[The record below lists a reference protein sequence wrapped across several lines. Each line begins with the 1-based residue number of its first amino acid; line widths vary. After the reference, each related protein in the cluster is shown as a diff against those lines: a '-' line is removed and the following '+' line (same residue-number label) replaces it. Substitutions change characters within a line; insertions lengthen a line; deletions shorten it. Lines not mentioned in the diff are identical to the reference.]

1 VNGGL
6 DPSGKVLRL
15 LHLEDD
21 DDDAELTLNVLRE
34 AGYACEEKRAS
45 GRDQFEATLSEGAEF
60 DVILADYAVP
70 GYDGHAAL
78 ACARAVRPDIPFILI
93 SGKVGEELAIEMLQ
107 AGATDYV
114 LKQRMGRLVPAV
126 ARALRDKERE
136 RVREASERLIHRLS
150 ERMVPASLLEV
161 VVAQLPAGVLIA
173 EAPGGEV
180 VLVNPHYEEIL
191 GVEPGSLRSL
201 HDLARR
207 LPARTD
213 GVPYRYDD
221 LPPVRAL
228 HAGAQVRA
236 ELLVFGGPQRR
247 VVVAHAA
254 PVRAPDGSVLAVV
267 TTLSDDTERLEL
279 ELERARLRD
288 RVAEDA
294 RLLEAVAGELRSRLG
309 AIAAAAD
316 ALPRREV
323 DPRIERSVE
332 ALTGS
337 ARRIEQV
344 VRELLDR
351 AART

>member
-1 VNGGL
+1 
-6 DPSGKVLRL
+6 VLRL

-21 DDDAELTLNVLRE
+21 DDDAELALNVLRD

-45 GRDQFEATLSEGAEF
+45 GREQFEATLSEGAEF

-78 ACARAVRPDIPFILI
+78 AFARTVRPDIPFILI

-126 ARALRDKERE
+126 ARALRDTERE

-150 ERMVPASLLEV
+150 QRLVPASLIDV
-161 VVAQLPAGVLIA
+161 VVAQLSAGVLIA

-180 VLVNPHYEEIL
+180 ILVNPHFEEML

-207 LPARTD
+207 LPSRTD
-213 GVPYRYDD
+213 GAPYRYDD

-228 HAGAQVRA
+228 HAGALVRA
-236 ELLVFGGPQRR
+236 ELLEVGGRKRR
-247 VVVAHAA
+247 VVVAHAT
-254 PVRAPDGSVLAVV
+254 PVRASDGSVLAVV
-267 TTLSDDTERLEL
+267 TTLSDVTERLDL
-279 ELERARLRD
+279 EQERARLRD
-288 RVAEDA
+288 RIAEDA
-294 RLLEAVAGELRSRLG
+294 RFLEAVADELRSGLG
-309 AIAAAAD
+309 AQ
-316 ALPRREV
+316 RV
-323 DPRIERSVE
+323 
-332 ALTGS
+332 
-337 ARRIEQV
+337 EQV
-344 VRELLDR
+344 VQELRDR